1 MCPTAPRLSQV
12 KTKLAISSVTFNCE
26 ERRTSGLTPTSYISP
41 EKRDFGS
48 HPEFTLN
55 PEEKILY
62 LPVVISPHSKRVPIS
77 VVVTDS
83 TGYLDMPIPTIKHIN
98 RAVMEGSQEES
109 HADMRILRSVLSVKF
124 LQDIYAPKNPWRK
137 KNRTRQEKTRPI

>member
-1 MCPTAPRLSQV
+1 M

-26 ERRTSGLTPTSYISP
+26 ERRTSGLYPTSYISP

-77 VVVTDS
+77 VGAVADS
-83 TGYLDMPIPTIKHIN
+83 SGYHDMPIPTIKHIN
-98 RAVMEGSQEES
+98 RALMEGSQEES
-109 HADMRILRSVLSVKF
+109 HADIVG
-124 LQDIYAPKNPWRK
+124 PKAFHSSFDDD
-137 KNRTRQEKTRPI
+137 